1 MYAWT
6 TASPFVVGAG
16 SGYETYR
23 TRRREDRRREV
34 AITVAEAGEFG
45 LIERIIT
52 RLSGSAAIIVGP
64 GDDAAVIRAPDA
76 RVVASTD
83 TLIEGRHFR
92 RDWSGPGDIGHRA
105 AAEAMADIAA
115 MGAVPTGVL
124 VGLGCPPDLPVNW
137 VEELVDGMR
146 EESGEL
152 GAAVVGGD
160 VVRSD
165 TVVLAMTALGD
176 LQRRDPVTRGGA
188 RAGEVVAV
196 TGRLGWSAAGLAVL
210 ARGFRSPAVVVGAHR
225 RPEPPYAEG
234 PRAAE
239 AGATAMC
246 DISDGL
252 VQDVGHLASAS
263 GVGIDLRRDAL
274 VVPARLRDVGRALGV
289 DPMDWLLGGGDDHS
303 LVATFPAKSGP
314 PPGWTLIG
322 RVTDPVDGGAVSVD
336 GVRQDPAGFD
346 HFSRG

>member
-1 MYAWT
+1 M
-6 TASPFVVGAG
+6 SRLAG
-16 SGYETYR
+16 GP
-23 TRRREDRRREV
+23 
-34 AITVAEAGEFG
+34 ATV
-45 LIERIIT
+45 L
-52 RLSGSAAIIVGP
+52 GP
-64 GDDAAVIRAPDA
+64 GDDAAVLRAPDG

-92 RDWSGPGDIGHRA
+92 RDWSGPVDIGHRA
-105 AAEAMADIAA
+105 AGEAMSDIAA
-115 MGAVPTGVL
+115 MGAVPTGLL
-124 VGLGCPPDLPVNW
+124 VGLACPPELPVGW

-146 EESGEL
+146 EECAEH

-160 VVRSD
+160 IVRSD
-165 TVVLAMTALGD
+165 VVVLAMTALGD
-176 LQRRDPVTRGGA
+176 LQGREPVTRAGA
-188 RAGEVVAV
+188 HPGEIVAV

-210 ARGFRSPAVVVGAHR
+210 ARGFRSPAVVVGAYR

-252 VQDVGHLASAS
+252 IQDVCHIATAS

-289 DPMDWLLGGGDDHS
+289 DPMDWLLAGGDDHG
-303 LVATFPAKSGP
+303 LVATFPAEVGP
-314 PPGWTLIG
+314 PTGWTQVG
-322 RVTDPVDGGAVSVD
+322 RVVDPVDGGTVSVD
-336 GVRQDPAGFD
+336 GVPQDPAGFD
-346 HFSRG
+346 HFRRG